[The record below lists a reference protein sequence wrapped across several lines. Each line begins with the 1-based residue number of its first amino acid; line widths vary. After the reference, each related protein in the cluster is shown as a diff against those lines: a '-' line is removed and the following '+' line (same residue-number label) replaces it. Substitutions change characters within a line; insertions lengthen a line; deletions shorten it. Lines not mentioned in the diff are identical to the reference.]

1 MRMGNEGEKNTIEDV
16 EQFLEERKAQL
27 RRKND
32 EIGEQINSLDEK
44 LNTVLSQQEFEY
56 LKSYNIYVK
65 RKEKDLRDLIE
76 KLNNQNNSNSHKD
89 EKIITLEKTIAIYRD
104 DQIKMERE
112 KQEQVKQIKKW
123 ESRSNNFEQER
134 DFLHQ

>member
-1 MRMGNEGEKNTIEDV
+1 MLRKKN
-16 EQFLEERKAQL
+16 A
-27 RRKND
+27 
-32 EIGEQINSLDEK
+32 EINAEISQLDEK

-76 KLNNQNNSNSHKD
+76 KLNTQNNSNSHKD

-112 KQEQVKQIKKW
+112 K
-123 ESRSNNFEQER
+123 
-134 DFLHQ
+134 D